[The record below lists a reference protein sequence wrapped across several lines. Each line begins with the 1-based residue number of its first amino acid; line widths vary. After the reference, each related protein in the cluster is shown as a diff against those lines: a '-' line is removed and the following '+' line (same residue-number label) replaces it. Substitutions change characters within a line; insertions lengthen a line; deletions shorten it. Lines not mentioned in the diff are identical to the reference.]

1 MVFLVNRTSMVNFQ
15 VKSDETLKN
24 FKSMRQSFLW
34 TNGLMRGG
42 GAQDL
47 RKQQIYIINQCLDL
61 LHTGI
66 KSAVKPDTF
75 MSEEVQSP
83 HTLKLLYLRKHI
95 FIFSGCMSP
104 LHQHQVCSFFFF
116 FILKGLSGRIRI
128 GLGKYINCCG
138 LLTYLFE

>member
-1 MVFLVNRTSMVNFQ
+1 LIIKTWDLTLGTGLSFHWPKDFANCTPTAGKMVFLVNRTSMVNFQ

-75 MSEEVQSP
+75 MSEEV
-83 HTLKLLYLRKHI
+83 
-95 FIFSGCMSP
+95 
-104 LHQHQVCSFFFF
+104 
-116 FILKGLSGRIRI
+116 
-128 GLGKYINCCG
+128 
-138 LLTYLFE
+138 